1 MVLEQAIQ
9 SQNTA
14 DFHENSLQK
23 KRKWRI
29 YVNHHNINGQFVR
42 LLKLLLINHLRI
54 YTNEPV

>member
-14 DFHENSLQK
+14 DFHENSLQRR
-23 KRKWRI
+23 KRRI
-29 YVNHHNINGQFVR
+29 YVNHHNIYGQFVR
-42 LLKLLLINHLRI
+42 LLKLLLINHSRI

>member
-23 KRKWRI
+23 KEND
-29 YVNHHNINGQFVR
+29 VFM
-42 LLKLLLINHLRI
+42 
-54 YTNEPV
+54 